1 MTTSTK
7 KDILRV
13 VAEATAA
20 VAACLGTVA
29 VLLLPVISSLN

>member
-1 MTTSTK
+1 MTSTK

-13 VAEATAA
+13 VAETTAA

-29 VLLLPVISSLN
+29 VLLLPVISSLS

>member
-1 MTTSTK
+1 MTSTK

-13 VAEATAA
+13 AAEATAA